1 MDRVPQLTLRPSRK
15 TQNEKRSFSF
25 PLPDPTWD
33 RDKQVTQGRS
43 KASEPTPRHSGIIV
57 ILDDIRGRALASPD
71 AFGTES
77 AAL

>member
-1 MDRVPQLTLRPSRK
+1 MYKRQPFTDRAPTGPDFL
-15 TQNEKRSFSF
+15 FSGE
-25 PLPDPTWD
+25 D
-33 RDKQVTQGRS
+33 VN
-43 KASEPTPRHSGIIV
+43 GIIV